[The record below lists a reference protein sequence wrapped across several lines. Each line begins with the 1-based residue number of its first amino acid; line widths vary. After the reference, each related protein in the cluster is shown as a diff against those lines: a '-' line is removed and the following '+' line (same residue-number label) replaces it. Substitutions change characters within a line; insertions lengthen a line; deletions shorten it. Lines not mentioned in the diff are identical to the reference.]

1 MCAQDIAFINPANVV
16 FVYML
21 VRELVDEDVT
31 SEQELQAVV
40 LTCLYL
46 SYSYMGNEISYP
58 LKPFLVEQ
66 SKDAFW
72 DRCLDIVSRLS
83 RDMLRINAEP
93 GFFTEIFTELKMWG
107 INSALGLHLMHPQT
121 HSSQTAGQAA
131 RPHHHRVTVSKATGS
146 PARIP
151 AASTKAPAPQPP
163 HLQAPPPLLAP
174 LATRDDALS
183 DVETPCPRPPL
194 PLPLL
199 AAWND
204 ASPDENHNPKTLPM
218 PTAPASRT
226 REDDNGNELSAA
238 SSRVASVAST
248 PDAEDTLRD
257 DNALHAAAVAPA
269 NNNKPDEAEADGGQG
284 TTAA

>member
-1 MCAQDIAFINPANVV
+1 
-16 FVYML
+16 ML
-21 VRELVDEDVT
+21 VRELVDEDVA

-107 INSALGLHLMHPQT
+107 INSALGLHLIHP
-121 HSSQTAGQAA
+121 HPHPHGHHHGQ
-131 RPHHHRVTVSKATGS
+131 RPHHQHHQHHGQHHGQQHRQHHSKHS
-146 PARIP
+146 PRS
-151 AASTKAPAPQPP
+151 AAPSTKPPAPQPP
-163 HLQAPPPLLAP
+163 VAPQPQPPPPALPAPPPGEVHVQCEAQ
-174 LATRDDALS
+174 
-183 DVETPCPRPPL
+183 TPTERLPPTQV
-194 PLPLL
+194 
-199 AAWND
+199 WHD
-204 ASPDENHNPKTLPM
+204 ASPDENQNPKTEPS
-218 PTAPASRT
+218 SRT
-226 REDDNGNELSAA
+226 REDDNGNPDPLGSLPSSSAT
-238 SSRVASVAST
+238 T
-248 PDAEDTLRD
+248 PDEEDAVTLSD
-257 DNALHAAAVAPA
+257 KENDNVMTLSQPA
-269 NNNKPDEAEADGGQG
+269 DQPPTRPPQVKPVVVEAEGEG

>member
-1 MCAQDIAFINPANVV
+1 MEVIVVFSIDIAFINPANVV

-21 VRELVDEDVT
+21 VRELVDEEVT

-83 RDMLRINAEP
+83 KDMLRINAEP

-107 INSALGLHLMHPQT
+107 INSALGLHLMHPHT
-121 HSSQTAGQAA
+121 HSQARSHQHRAG
-131 RPHHHRVTVSKATGS
+131 VGKAGKASGS
-146 PARIP
+146 PARVP
-151 AASTKAPAPQPP
+151 STKPPAPQPP
-163 HLQAPPPLLAP
+163 HLQVPPPLLAP

-183 DVETPCPRPPL
+183 DVETPRARPPL

-199 AAWND
+199 TAWND
-204 ASPDENHNPKTLPM
+204 ASPDENQNPKTM
-218 PTAPASRT
+218 PGVASR

-238 SSRVASVAST
+238 SSRVSSAAST
-248 PDAEDTLRD
+248 PDAEDAALA
-257 DNALHAAAVAPA
+257 DNLVHAAAGAATPGKA
-269 NNNKPDEAEADGGQG
+269 DAAEVDGGEG